1 MLSKENQR
9 EDEDSSIRVYQI
21 KVKEN
26 NIIENIHNHT
36 YINNFQK
43 TYTCQDIIKILK
55 NIGCHPDIISLIKP
69 EHLRKKDI
77 DNTKYFGIKRP
88 RQRRNKKIKSKEEN
102 KNKNKQGRKL
112 KFGNEKGKHN
122 KYSPDNIIKK
132 IKRIFFTNA
141 IEYVNKLLLNYKQ
154 TFKCSDK
161 LKKLNYGL
169 YVNKSKKQN
178 DSDMLNKLLKNIV
191 SGKINGRN
199 NIKYGDNYNEKII
212 NKISEK
218 LDKDNELYLLLN
230 MTFSEWIDS
239 FLFKSINESNDDN
252 MNDLLL
258 SQLKG
263 VEDNE
268 KEIYFTIFVYYLYNY
283 QNYLNFKKGRNRY
296 TKNSI
301 EKKATLKK

>member
-1 MLSKENQR
+1 MKKQR
-9 EDEDSSIRVYQI
+9 D
-21 KVKEN
+21 N
-26 NIIENIHNHT
+26 FIELVQCLIWL
-36 YINNFQK
+36 IQ
-43 TYTCQDIIKILK
+43 QRKILK

-141 IEYVNKLLLNYKQ
+141 IEYVNKLLLKYKQ

-178 DSDMLNKLLKNIV
+178 DSDELIMEKNTIKKQVGNNDTSKENKSNWNDSIVEYGYENNHEYFNKFKDNDSYNDYVINMESIIGVKDIDIDKENNYLL
-191 SGKINGRN
+191 
-199 NIKYGDNYNEKII
+199 EKII
-212 NKISEK
+212 FEK
-218 LDKDNELYLLLN
+218 
-230 MTFSEWIDS
+230 
-239 FLFKSINESNDDN
+239 
-252 MNDLLL
+252 
-258 SQLKG
+258 
-263 VEDNE
+263 
-268 KEIYFTIFVYYLYNY
+268 
-283 QNYLNFKKGRNRY
+283 
-296 TKNSI
+296 
-301 EKKATLKK
+301 

>member
-141 IEYVNKLLLNYKQ
+141 IEYVNKLLLNN
-154 TFKCSDK
+154 FKEIMMKK
-161 LKKLNYGL
+161 LK
-169 YVNKSKKQN
+169 
-178 DSDMLNKLLKNIV
+178 
-191 SGKINGRN
+191 
-199 NIKYGDNYNEKII
+199 EK
-212 NKISEK
+212 
-218 LDKDNELYLLLN
+218 
-230 MTFSEWIDS
+230 
-239 FLFKSINESNDDN
+239 
-252 MNDLLL
+252 
-258 SQLKG
+258 
-263 VEDNE
+263 
-268 KEIYFTIFVYYLYNY
+268 
-283 QNYLNFKKGRNRY
+283 RH
-296 TKNSI
+296 
-301 EKKATLKK
+301 

>member
-141 IEYVNKLLLNYKQ
+141 IEYVNKLLLKYKQ

-218 LDKDNELYLLLN
+218 LDKEN
-230 MTFSEWIDS
+230 TAVCSCI
-239 FLFKSINESNDDN
+239 I
-252 MNDLLL
+252 
-258 SQLKG
+258 
-263 VEDNE
+263 
-268 KEIYFTIFVYYLYNY
+268 I
-283 QNYLNFKKGRNRY
+283 
-296 TKNSI
+296 
-301 EKKATLKK
+301 